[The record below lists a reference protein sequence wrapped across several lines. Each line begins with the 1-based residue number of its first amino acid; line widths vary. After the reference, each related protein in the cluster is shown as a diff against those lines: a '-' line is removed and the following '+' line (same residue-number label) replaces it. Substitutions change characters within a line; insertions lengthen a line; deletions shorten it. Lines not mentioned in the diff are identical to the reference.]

1 MNKFFSGCKKSKGS
15 SAFLALVLLVL
26 LAACSGGGGDAN
38 SWTDDNGSSGNTNG
52 GTGSSTSGETTA
64 SIQLLVSSPQMMSA
78 GTTPIDLTAVVLNS
92 QGQVMAGRTVVFAR
106 EGESSAYFSDISNG
120 SVSTTNGVVTAKLN
134 LGTDK
139 ANRVIT
145 IRATSDTASATN
157 TVEVAGTTVAIS
169 GSSSIAF
176 GDSTQLIV
184 AVKDSAGMAFPN
196 TPVTVTSQNG
206 NSVVL
211 PTDAT
216 SGATKNSTDSSGSLV
231 VTVTATK
238 TGNDLLTVSA
248 AGASKTQV
256 LTVSSA
262 NFAFTAPLPVSPLT
276 TPQIQLST
284 PTPVSTKWLNS
295 GSPVAGSLV
304 TFSAS
309 RGTITNNPALTDGN
323 GVATVSL
330 SSSSSGPATITAF
343 GPGGS
348 PSATMTALFV
358 STTAVNSITAQATPG
373 NVKSTTTAG
382 GQTDNI
388 STISVIV
395 RDIANNLVKDARVM
409 FNIVADSTGGSLA
422 AVTAV
427 TDVSGTA
434 TVNYISGPA
443 SSAQNGVIIRATVY
457 DVNGIALPATPV
469 IAAETTLTV
478 GGSALFVRLGTDAS
492 VSSQPP
498 NLTKTYSALVTD
510 SSGNPAPFGSQV
522 RFVIRP
528 YRYGKGYYST
538 PIAPENLD
546 FWQQKTAAVCANE
559 DSNFNGIVDA
569 DEDDNANGRL
579 DPGNVVSVNPTAT
592 TDANGFAMAT
602 ITYAK
607 NFASWA
613 EVTLEARA
621 GTVGNDPPNTVIF
634 FLPGL
639 GGDYSI
645 DNPTVP
651 GAISPFGASSDC
663 ANPN

>member
-1 MNKFFSGCKKSKGS
+1 MRNIFAGFKKSQVS

-26 LAACSGGGGDAN
+26 LAGCSGGGGDAN
-38 SWTDDNGSSGNTNG
+38 SWTDGTASSGNTTG
-52 GTGSSTSGETTA
+52 GSETTA

-78 GTTPIDLTAVVLNS
+78 GATPIDLTAVVLNS
-92 QGQVMAGRTVVFAR
+92 QGQAMAGRTVVFSR

-139 ANRVIT
+139 ANRVIA

-157 TVEVAGTTVAIS
+157 TVEVAGTTVSIS

-184 AVKDSAGMAFPN
+184 SVKDSAGMALSN
-196 TPVTVTSQNG
+196 TPVTVISQNG
-206 NSVVL
+206 NAVVL

-216 SGATKNSTDSSGSLV
+216 SGASKNTTDASGSLV
-231 VTVTATK
+231 VTVTASK
-238 TGNDLLTVSA
+238 TGNDLLTASA

-276 TPQIQLST
+276 TPQIQLNT
-284 PTPVSTKWLNS
+284 PTPVSAKWLNS
-295 GSPVAGSLV
+295 GAAVAGSLV
-304 TFSAS
+304 TFSTS
-309 RGTITNNPALTDGN
+309 RGTITNNPALTDTN
-323 GVATVSL
+323 GVATVAI
-330 SSSSSGPATITAF
+330 SSTSSGPATITAF

-358 STTAVNSITAQATPG
+358 STTAVNSITAQATPN
-373 NVKSTTTAG
+373 NVKPTTTAV
-382 GQTDNI
+382 GQTDNL

-395 RDIANNLVKDARVM
+395 RDLANNLVKDARVM
-409 FNIVADSTGGSLA
+409 FNIVTDPTGGTLA

-434 TVNYISGPA
+434 SVNYISGQA
-443 SSAQNGVIIRATVY
+443 SSAQNGVIIRAIVY
-457 DVNGIALPATPV
+457 DVNGIALPTTPV

-528 YRYGKGYYST
+528 YRYGKGYYSL

-546 FWQQKTAAVCANE
+546 FWQQRPATDCANE

-569 DEDDNANGRL
+569 YEDGNDNGRL
-579 DPGNVVSVNPTAT
+579 DPGNVASVNPTAT

-607 NFASWA
+607 NFASWT

-621 GTVGNDPPNTVIF
+621 GTVGNDPPNTVVF

-639 GGDYSI
+639 GGDYSV